1 MIPIFESH
9 IFPLKNCI
17 PSTVA
22 IFLNPIYLANIEIFV
37 FSIVQNKIS
46 EEEDLHRNLTY
57 SIVTPCKIMVCIY
70 TSTFYNI
77 EV

>member
-9 IFPLKNCI
+9 IL
-17 PSTVA
+17 
-22 IFLNPIYLANIEIFV
+22 EIFV
-37 FSIVQNKIS
+37 FSIIQNKIS
-46 EEEDLHRNLTY
+46 EEDLHRNWTY
-57 SIVTPCKIMVCIY
+57 SIVIPCKIMVCIY